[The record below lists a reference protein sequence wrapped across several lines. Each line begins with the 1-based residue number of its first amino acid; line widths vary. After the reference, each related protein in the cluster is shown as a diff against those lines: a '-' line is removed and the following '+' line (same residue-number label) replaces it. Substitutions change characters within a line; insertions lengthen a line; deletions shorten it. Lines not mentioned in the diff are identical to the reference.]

1 MIAQAWLSWPLAE
14 AGSRVGPEAGTRL
27 RSRASTAAFSGFG
40 AGSGDAAARLPRL
53 APATAAASLT
63 AEPRPQV
70 VMGVSVFVYSFV
82 AIIMFTLLQARMHDD
97 EIGQEGRRKAKREGG
112 RKRRGSGVG
121 TREEGERVR
130 KGGRERG
137 RREGGREG
145 SREGVRLGI

>member
-112 RKRRGSGVG
+112 GAE
-121 TREEGERVR
+121 EEGEWGRHEG
-130 KGGRERG
+130 GGRESKEGREGEREEG
-137 RREGGREG
+137 RREGGK
-145 SREGVRLGI
+145 